1 MPHVEDNATLPS
13 RERIKSP
20 MVIREV
26 LDGHRSVCSGPVRCY
41 YRFYPSEP
49 EACHQVALIVPK
61 RRFHHAVD
69 RNRLKRLMREAYR
82 LHKHLLDPLPST
94 VRMCWMY
101 QGNTLADQE
110 TVGRVVSQLLEQIC
124 KACKTSE
131 L

>member
-20 MVIREV
+20 LVIREV
-26 LDGHRSVCSGPVRCY
+26 LDGHNSVWSSPIRCY
-41 YRFYPSEP
+41 FRSYPAETD
-49 EACHQVALIVPK
+49 ACHQVAVIVPK
-61 RRFHHAVD
+61 RRFHNAVD

-82 LHKHLLDPLPST
+82 LQKHILDPLPAP

-101 QGNTLADQE
+101 QDKSVADQE
-110 TVGRVVSQLLEQIC
+110 TVSRAVGLLLEQIC
-124 KACKTSE
+124 KSCNTSA